1 VARTTDGGQETT
13 MPGDHV
19 ILPIDADTLRTT
31 FPHWAIIEAEGW
43 WFALRR
49 GNYQEIYAGPRSL
62 VRHTLRASTEAELA
76 ERLAL
81 LDYLD
86 SLSEAEL
93 TQVYHRAGPVPAT
106 TEAAPDGMSR
116 LPFGRQGTGSRTE
129 VTQDSWAP
137 GRDRPAS

>member
-1 VARTTDGGQETT
+1 
-13 MPGDHV
+13 MPGDLV

-31 FPHWAIIEAEGW
+31 FPHWSIIEAEGW
-43 WFALRR
+43 WVALRR

-81 LDYLD
+81 QDYLD

-93 TQVYHRAGPVPAT
+93 AQVYHRAGPVPAA
-106 TEAAPDGMSR
+106 TEATPDAVS
-116 LPFGRQGTGSRTE
+116 PFPPDRQAADAQHESN
-129 VTQDSWAP
+129 P
-137 GRDRPAS
+137 GQPGAHSC

>member
-1 VARTTDGGQETT
+1 
-13 MPGDHV
+13 MPGDLV
-19 ILPIDADTLRTT
+19 ILPIDADTLRAT
-31 FPHWAIIEAEGW
+31 FPHWAIFEAEGW

-81 LDYLD
+81 QDYLD

-93 TQVYHRAGPVPAT
+93 AQVYHRAGPLARR
-106 TEAAPDGMSR
+106 S
-116 LPFGRQGTGSRTE
+116 GSN
-129 VTQDSWAP
+129 S
-137 GRDRPAS
+137 

>member
-1 VARTTDGGQETT
+1 
-13 MPGDHV
+13 MPGDLV

-62 VRHTLRASTEAELA
+62 VRHTLRTSTEAELA

-81 LDYLD
+81 QDYLD

-106 TEAAPDGMSR
+106 AEAASDGMSR
-116 LPFGRQGTGSRTE
+116 SPISRPETGPQHEGNPGQPGTR
-129 VTQDSWAP
+129 A
-137 GRDRPAS
+137 